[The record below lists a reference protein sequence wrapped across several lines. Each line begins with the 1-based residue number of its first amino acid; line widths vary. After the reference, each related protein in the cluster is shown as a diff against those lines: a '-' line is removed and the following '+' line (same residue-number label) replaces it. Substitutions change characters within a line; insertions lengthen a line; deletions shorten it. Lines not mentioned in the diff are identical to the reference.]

1 MIRDS
6 KKTGRPDTLRLTYSA
21 LYLAIA
27 MVLPLITG
35 QIPEIG
41 KALCPMHIPVLL
53 CGFVCGWPWGL
64 AVGLIAPVMRS
75 VIFGMPAM
83 IPGAVA
89 MSFELAVY
97 GSAAGWLRSRLP
109 HTPGMIW
116 AELLVA
122 MILGR
127 VVWGAARLVI
137 SGVTGNAF
145 TWALF
150 ISGAFTTAVPGII
163 LQIIL
168 IPVLVI
174 AMERAGLSLNRG
186 RREKTEKR
194 T

>member
-1 MIRDS
+1 MTGNN
-6 KKTGRPDTLRLTYSA
+6 KKQKYTDTLRLTYSA

-41 KALCPMHIPVLL
+41 KALCPMHIPVFL

-83 IPGAVA
+83 VPGAVA

-97 GSAAGWLRSRLP
+97 GGAAGWLRSRLP
-109 HTPGMIW
+109 DNPGLIW
-116 AELLVA
+116 AELLTA

-127 VVWGAARLVI
+127 VVWGAARLAI
-137 SGVTGNAF
+137 AGVTGNAF
-145 TWALF
+145 TWTLF
-150 ISGAFTTAVPGII
+150 ISGAVTTAIPGII
-163 LQIIL
+163 LHLVL
-168 IPVLVI
+168 IPILVI

-186 RREKTEKR
+186 KR
-194 T
+194 KNIA

>member
-1 MIRDS
+1 MTRGN
-6 KKTGRPDTLRLTYSA
+6 KKQGHTDTLRLTYSA

-41 KALCPMHIPVLL
+41 KALCPMHIPALL

-83 IPGAVA
+83 VPGAVA

-97 GSAAGWLRSRLP
+97 GGVAGWLHSRLSDK
-109 HTPGMIW
+109 PGMIW
-116 AELLVA
+116 AELLAA

-137 SGVTGNAF
+137 AGVTGNAF

-150 ISGAFTTAVPGII
+150 ISGAITTAVPGII
-163 LQIIL
+163 LQLVL
-168 IPVLVI
+168 IPILVI
-174 AMERAGLSLNRG
+174 AMERAGLSLNSG
-186 RREKTEKR
+186 KR
-194 T
+194 KNME